1 MVLLKSSTLTSLLN
15 PLFALCSNFIKQVQQ
30 QTYKCDVVENY
41 KISWVKK
48 KKTHHG
54 CMGCISGP
62 IN

>member
-48 KKTHHG
+48 KKNSSWLHG
-54 CMGCISGP
+54 LHKWS
-62 IN
+62 N